1 MKEAHLNYPL
11 IQNTYFISGIFSF
24 KLSNFVLSVWTS
36 IYKNY
41 IDWQQDATW
50 FSVKSTFTTLTSF
63 LWNYI
68 FIEIAIQ
75 SDLVDRVNIL
85 NDIFWIW
92 ASIIYC
98 HSFLPWIYFLLF
110 HCTKSGSIIVI
121 ITAVWKTHA
130 RLVFHFSTYNL
141 QNSETCS
148 SIFWN
153 VERGMSYSNNII
165 SNKMVISALPNQM
178 ASFMQGAGSYEGN
191 FREQQTR
198 CGACSW
204 RYHPSHSRWHVW
216 VDVGL
221 ISSPSCLRL
230 NAIGF

>member
-1 MKEAHLNYPL
+1 MLFKVWPCRPCQYP
-11 IQNTYFISGIFSF
+11 
-24 KLSNFVLSVWTS
+24 KWH
-36 IYKNY
+36 
-41 IDWQQDATW
+41 
-50 FSVKSTFTTLTSF
+50 
-63 LWNYI
+63 
-68 FIEIAIQ
+68 
-75 SDLVDRVNIL
+75 
-85 NDIFWIW
+85 IFWIW

-141 QNSETCS
+141 QNSKTCS

-153 VERGMSYSNNII
+153 VEHGMSYSNNII